1 MTVTAESPVLLKPAD
16 AAKLLL
22 TSANSLA
29 QDRFHGRGVPYIKL
43 GSRIL
48 YDRDVIIEYLRAN
61 TVAPGTAPTQC
72 D

>member
-1 MTVTAESPVLLKPAD
+1 MTVTTEGPVLLKPRD
-16 AAKLLL
+16 AAKILL
-22 TSANSLA
+22 TSENSLA

-43 GSRIL
+43 GFRVL

-61 TVAPGTAPTQC
+61 TVTPAPR